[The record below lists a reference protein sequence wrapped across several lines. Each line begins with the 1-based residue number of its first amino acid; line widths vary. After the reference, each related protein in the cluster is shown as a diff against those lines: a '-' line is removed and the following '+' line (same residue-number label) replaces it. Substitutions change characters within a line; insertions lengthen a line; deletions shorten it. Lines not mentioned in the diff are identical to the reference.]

1 MARIAI
7 KKEGVFN
14 MRYLLLLLFG
24 AAVFFPRPAFAEVN
38 IFACAPEWGALA
50 QEIGADKV
58 EVYTAT
64 KAAQDVHHMRAK
76 PSLLA
81 AMRKADLVLCS
92 GASLEIGWLPILLN
106 KAGDAQVQ
114 DGAVGSIMASDYVD
128 RLEMMDNV
136 DRSMGHV
143 HPEGNPHI
151 HLDPRNVLIIAGV
164 LKDRL
169 SQIDSANASGY
180 AANYSAFKTKWNA
193 AMQAWEAKAA
203 ALKGANV
210 VVYHNS
216 WSYLLNWL
224 GMNSIASLEPK
235 PGIPPTA
242 SHLEK
247 VLNDVG
253 NKQVVGILVAP
264 FENGDAAKW
273 LSEKTNIP
281 TMSLPFTV
289 GGNAQAV
296 DLYSLFDS
304 SISILSQ
311 GKVKGE

>member
-1 MARIAI
+1 MRILFL
-7 KKEGVFN
+7 V
-14 MRYLLLLLFG
+14 LLG
-24 AAVFFPRPAFAEVN
+24 IAALMPRSAFAEVN

-81 AMRKADLVLCS
+81 AMRKADLIICS

-114 DGAVGSIMASDYVD
+114 DGAIGSIMASDYVD

-151 HLDPRNVLIIAGV
+151 HLDPRNILIVAGV

-169 SQIDSANASGY
+169 SQIDSVNASSY
-180 AANYSAFKTKWNA
+180 ASNYSAFETRWNA
-193 AMQAWEAKAA
+193 AMQSWAAKAVS
-203 ALKGANV
+203 LKGTNV

-224 GMNSIASLEPK
+224 GMNKVASLEPK

-247 VLNDVG
+247 VLNDVSG
-253 NKQVVGILVAP
+253 KQVTGILVAP
-264 FENGDAAKW
+264 FENADAAKW
-273 LSEKTNIP
+273 LSEKTDIP
-281 TMSLPFTV
+281 AMNLPFTV
-289 GGNAQAV
+289 GGNAQAT
-296 DLYSLFDS
+296 DLYSLFDN
-304 SISILSQ
+304 SISILT
-311 GKVKGE
+311 KGE